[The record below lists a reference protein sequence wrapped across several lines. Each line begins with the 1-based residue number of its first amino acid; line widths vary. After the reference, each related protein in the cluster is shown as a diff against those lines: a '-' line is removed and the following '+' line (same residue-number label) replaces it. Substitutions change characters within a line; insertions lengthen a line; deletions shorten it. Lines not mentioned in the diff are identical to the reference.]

1 MAKPKTVR
9 KDMAVGAVAETRVV
23 NLLRALQYDARLNT
37 DKSQRWYYDIEVGSP
52 PTFTLEVKHDIY
64 AHRSGNIAIETFNPK
79 SAKNSGIMITESK
92 LWCHVIDKIY
102 VARTSELL
110 NYVNT
115 VTPKRIIPAGG
126 DGNATLYLY
135 ERDTIVAAVFRELD
149 ESDLVA
155 AKSVIEE
162 LVHGV

>member
-1 MAKPKTVR
+1 MGRVR
-9 KDMAVGAVAETRVV
+9 KDMATGAVAEVRVV
-23 NLLRALQYDARLNT
+23 NVLCALGYAARLND

-79 SAKNSGIMITESK
+79 SGKPSGLGVTQST

-102 VARTSELL
+102 VGRTSDLRHHIE
-110 NYVNT
+110 T
-115 VTPKRIIPAGG
+115 VPPKRLIAAGG
-126 DGNATLYLY
+126 DNNATLYLY
-135 ERDTIVAAVFRELD
+135 EKDEIVASVFRELS
-149 ESDLVA
+149 ECDLVA

-162 LVHGV
+162 LLRGV